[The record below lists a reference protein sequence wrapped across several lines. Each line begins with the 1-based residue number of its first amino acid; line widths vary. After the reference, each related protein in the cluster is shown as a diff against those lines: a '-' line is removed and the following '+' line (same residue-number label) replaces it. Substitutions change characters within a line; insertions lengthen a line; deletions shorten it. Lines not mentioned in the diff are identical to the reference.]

1 MGSFPADE
9 CDYTSRS
16 SARGQGVGEP
26 PAEGFCRR
34 GTLEKGFRPA
44 LPPLDTRPLGAGRGF
59 LSAARPN
66 GGPAGGPCYD
76 PTVEVL
82 LAVLL
87 TGASAQGSLSR
98 TQAPDRPA
106 EALARRIEERQK
118 SLQDL
123 QAHFVQ
129 RYRSGV
135 LGRELVETGR
145 LSLKPPGRMLF
156 EYLKPEKKVFVSD
169 GETSY
174 FYVPEDHQVVVQNL
188 KGERGV
194 LFVLLS
200 GREGILDHF
209 APTLEGGTDGLKRLR
224 LTPRQPDPDVDHVLL
239 DVDEA
244 DQIRRIEILD
254 PAGDQSE
261 FRFDGIR
268 ENLGLPD
275 RLFHFT
281 PPKDAEVI
289 HG

>member
-1 MGSFPADE
+1 
-9 CDYTSRS
+9 
-16 SARGQGVGEP
+16 
-26 PAEGFCRR
+26 
-34 GTLEKGFRPA
+34 
-44 LPPLDTRPLGAGRGF
+44 
-59 LSAARPN
+59 
-66 GGPAGGPCYD
+66 
-76 PTVEVL
+76 VEVL

-129 RYRSGV
+129 RYRSGA